1 MYPPGF
7 PQPTTGSVDGTALTR
22 GWELIVKKPWWF
34 ASISA
39 GSSRFVSGDIKSS
52 HQGVR
57 STCTSRA
64 GDCRNSTQ
72 LQCVILTVVGCNL
85 PNISSFMTKTY
96 KAADPWLLHAVY
108 EHVYAH
114 STWAKH
120 PTQFFPFIWWRL
132 QNTDKG
138 RFTNQ
143 MPFLAQCIWDLHN
156 VKCKLALW

>member
-108 EHVYAH
+108 EHVYPH
-114 STWAKH
+114 STWDN
-120 PTQFFPFIWWRL
+120 TQHSFSHLPDEDCKILTRDVL
-132 QNTDKG
+132 QIRCPSWHN
-138 RFTNQ
+138 
-143 MPFLAQCIWDLHN
+143 ASEICIMWN
-156 VKCKLALW
+156 VN